1 MNPQQYLL
9 FELQRLANLLADHGR
24 NGASPMIYTVLKEVR
39 LASARWQGGEQF
51 EECLAFTLGRL
62 SWRVAEALS
71 SQSNL
76 DRALHLLSGIVPH
89 GMRLFREIDACADDP
104 DTRVLVDGFV
114 AGFAGTGF
122 DLRMSMKQPRLYAG

>member
-76 DRALHLLSGIVPH
+76 DRALQLLSGIVPH

-104 DTRVLVDGFV
+104 GKRAFVDSFV

-122 DLRMSMKQPRLYAG
+122 DLRMHMKQPQLYAG